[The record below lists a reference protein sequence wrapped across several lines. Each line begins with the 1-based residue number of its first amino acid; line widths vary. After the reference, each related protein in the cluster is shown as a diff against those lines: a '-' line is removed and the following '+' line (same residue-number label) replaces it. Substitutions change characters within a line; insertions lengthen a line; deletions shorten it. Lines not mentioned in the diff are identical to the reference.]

1 MTSLSYYRDGSFDA
15 HTASVASSEPLHAPA
30 VLYAG
35 DDTNPLMYIHEEA
48 DQAPGEGRDSEI
60 GNYPDNMIQAAA
72 FFETGLY
79 WNTVK
84 FEVGQ
89 ADTQI
94 TIGIR
99 KSGNDHRQN
108 NWVVADNFRLAYLG
122 TSIVD
127 GIQQVENE
135 AVNSDVFYNLQGVRV
150 QKPVRGLYI
159 QNGKKVIKK

>member
-1 MTSLSYYRDGSFDA
+1 
-15 HTASVASSEPLHAPA
+15 
-30 VLYAG
+30 
-35 DDTNPLMYIHEEA
+35 
-48 DQAPGEGRDSEI
+48 
-60 GNYPDNMIQAAA
+60 MIQAAA

-89 ADTQI
+89 ANTQI

-108 NWVVADNFRLAYLG
+108 NWVVADNFRLAFLG

-135 AVNSDVFYNLQGVRV
+135 AVNSDVIYNLQGVRV